1 MNYLQLRLLRDKLLK
16 KTIRNADEEQLL
28 RELIALGD
36 LLNTMQNSLSMR
48 GGVCPT
54 GGKNEYW

>member
-36 LLNTMQNSLSMR
+36 LLNTMQNSLSMS

-54 GGKNEYW
+54 CGKNV